1 MMAELGNPATG
12 GATNVAAFDQSG
24 SRLWSVTLNSNWL
37 IVQIGG
43 ESERHILEID
53 ETGGVPIQNIA
64 G

>member
-1 MMAELGNPATG
+1 M
-12 GATNVAAFDQSG
+12 AAFDQSG

-53 ETGGVPIQNIA
+53 ETSGMPIQNIA